1 VRTILDKAYAR
12 THEILTNNLDKL
24 HAMSELLLEYETIDV
39 PQIDAIMEGR
49 PPPPPMGWE
58 EAKNKKEAKD
68 SEGTGGNAA
77 QPTPPPVPPIGGVVE
92 QV

>member
-1 VRTILDKAYAR
+1 MKSCVPTY
-12 THEILTNNLDKL
+12 EILTNNLDKL

-58 EAKNKKEAKD
+58 ETVKKRNKD
-68 SEGTGGNAA
+68 SDSSDGNAP
-77 QPTPPPVPPIGGVVE
+77 QPAVSATPPPIGGTAE
-92 QV
+92 QM